1 MHVYLH
7 KIDTRENQFTRKS
20 LLARDEQVATI
31 VSPLT
36 PSTVRPHPSTA
47 GTNDGS
53 EKYSHLCSK
62 HVRRYLNFCGFKKTN
77 NLTSV
82 NKYFGVILNSW
93 IALPMKN
100 TKLNVQ

>member
-1 MHVYLH
+1 MHVDLH
-7 KIDTRENQFTRKS
+7 KIDTRESQITRKS

-53 EKYSHLCSK
+53 EKCHTVTYVPSNVTVTLH
-62 HVRRYLNFCGFKKTN
+62 
-77 NLTSV
+77 TSIV
-82 NKYFGVILNSW
+82 KLQVIFYYR
-93 IALPMKN
+93 
-100 TKLNVQ
+100 